1 MTVWAVEMTGVRKP
15 VENHSRSLP
24 AMISASWFSTVSLS
38 PWKARYTPP
47 TFPHSHSPK
56 PFLYLFHT
64 HLRAFGAQERS
75 PLVAMTQPSSFR
87 LILQLENAALR
98 ELPVPIRTRE
108 ETRNENE

>member
-1 MTVWAVEMTGVRKP
+1 MTGVRKP
-15 VENHSRSLP
+15 VENHSRSLR
-24 AMISASWFSTVSLS
+24 AMISASSFATVSLS

-75 PLVAMTQPSSFR
+75 PRVAMTQPLKLQAHSSIRKCLCPSFLWR
-87 LILQLENAALR
+87 
-98 ELPVPIRTRE
+98 VPERQADHLVA
-108 ETRNENE
+108 

>member
-1 MTVWAVEMTGVRKP
+1 
-15 VENHSRSLP
+15 
-24 AMISASWFSTVSLS
+24 MISALWFSTVSLS

-87 LILQLENAALR
+87 LILQLENAAIQHDNLLSR
-98 ELPVPIRTRE
+98 QEPDVTPAECDVKQDRLVGRTDYGLC
-108 ETRNENE
+108 